1 MKTWLRSALWLVW
14 LAVAALLW
22 RMGALATGPAL
33 AAGLLGAVLLVWPS
47 ATHRRRRSSLQY
59 VEMGKEPV
67 SVL

>member
-1 MKTWLRSALWLVW
+1 MTTWLRSALWLVW

-22 RMGALATGPAL
+22 RMGALGTGPAL
-33 AAGLLGAVLLVWPS
+33 AAGLLSVVLLVWPG